1 VSARYLRL
9 EDGGL
14 AIRKR
19 REIHDRTGPAVVSM
33 TPVIVDDDESEYLY
47 EPEIRAYHERE
58 AARRANRRAEA
69 EAHSED
75 RSRECRAWAA
85 RERQRTVRRE
95 RFRRREGRADRIAA
109 EFTAIDRFVAD
120 EANQRADRLARE
132 LETIDR
138 GEEVPSWPDCQ
149 RGLYQGAYLD
159 RSDAVWVRLID
170 RNGREIGGVSIVGD
184 IGAQSHA
191 LDVAGQLLN
200 IVDPEP
206 APARLQVTR

>member
-1 VSARYLRL
+1 MSARHLTL

-14 AIRKR
+14 ATRKR
-19 REIHDRTGPAVVSM
+19 RELHDRTGPAVVSM
-33 TPVIVDDDESEYLY
+33 TPVIVDDDEGEYLY
-47 EPEIRAYHERE
+47 EPELRAYHERE
-58 AARRANRRAEA
+58 AARRAIRRAEA

-75 RSRECRAWAA
+75 SARRCLAWAE
-85 RERQRTVRRE
+85 RERQRTVQRE
-95 RFRRREGRADRIAA
+95 RFKRRDGRAERIARDFA
-109 EFTAIDRFVAD
+109 AIDRFVAD
-120 EANQRADRLARE
+120 EANQRAERLARE

-138 GEEVPSWPDCQ
+138 GEDVPSWPGCQ
-149 RGLYQGAYLD
+149 RGLYQDTYLG
-159 RSDAVWVRLID
+159 RSDAVSVRLID